1 MNPRQSDDAVL
12 FRTRLIKDPLFLA
25 AHLPALCSAFAQKIA
40 NRVRMLRRDPHL
52 GAKRVPAWVRD
63 GLPGCSLKRDG
74 SPGPSFRLPS
84 YPLSLG
90 ASGDFPESGME
101 AACSA
106 GESDAEA
113 LFEANRWRFLC
124 EASLAANNDA
134 DEMLKRIRGWI
145 DRHGDREHAA
155 WEAYS
160 ASERVANLL
169 VWLACAGGKGDDIPA
184 AALDGLKPFVAESL
198 DWIARH
204 LEYYGER
211 GTNNH
216 ILNNARALVMG
227 GVAVGDDW
235 SVRAGMKT
243 FYKFLPRL
251 VAKEGFLRERS
262 SHYQLIVAN
271 WVLDAWRF
279 VDARFGGDDPDTML
293 LKEYA
298 LRLTTAAAM
307 LCDDRGELLGLVGDV
322 SPDASPLLT
331 SRRLAVLYPDIWN
344 ARSMRATDPALVAD
358 DWFRLDDGSQSVLG
372 NFPAGSFPPS
382 YPTHGHGDHTGFVW
396 RVGDVPVLVDSGRHR
411 YTPDSISVMQKGA
424 LGHSVPLVNG
434 FPPLCESLLCNGQW
448 WPRPYAAATLALTV
462 DGACVRMA
470 HDGFARAAPVRLH
483 ARTIRVG
490 AAGLR
495 IEDRFEGTGSVA
507 VHLRWNFAPGFA
519 TFDAESGSV
528 AGPDGTVRL
537 SVSGFREAPVF
548 RVRQAEDSG
557 GWYSEMYG
565 MKTPA
570 LVLEVEGRVSMPVSI
585 VTEFEIFHVRNRRN
599 PAL

>member
-1 MNPRQSDDAVL
+1 MRLMSDRMFFLQSLRTRPLVLARHIPCLGEALLKKLANRLKSAIRTPHAGAKGRPHWIDGVPPRKKLGTPDNAGMFLPKWVLGREPDSASGVYPAGQQLHEDDAE
-12 FRTRLIKDPLFLA
+12 
-25 AHLPALCSAFAQKIA
+25 
-40 NRVRMLRRDPHL
+40 VR
-52 GAKRVPAWVRD
+52 
-63 GLPGCSLKRDG
+63 
-74 SPGPSFRLPS
+74 
-84 YPLSLG
+84 
-90 ASGDFPESGME
+90 
-101 AACSA
+101 
-106 GESDAEA
+106 
-113 LFEANRWRFLC
+113 FERNRWRFLC
-124 EASLAANNDA
+124 EMLWSPCSDWQFSLS
-134 DEMLKRIRGWI
+134 EVRSWI
-145 DRHGDREHAA
+145 ELNRNRDGEA
-155 WEAYS
+155 WEPYS

-169 VWLACAGGKGDDIPA
+169 VWLACVDNAKGNA
-184 AALDGLKPFVAESL
+184 AVEVGDLTSFVAESL
-198 DWIARH
+198 DWIAGH

-243 FYKFLPRL
+243 FNEFLPRL

-279 VDARFGGDDPDTML
+279 VDARFGGDDLDTML

-298 LRLTTAAAM
+298 LRMTAAAAM

-322 SPDASPLLT
+322 SPDAPPLLT

-344 ARSMRATDPALVAD
+344 ARSMQAADRALVAD
-358 DWFRLDDGSQSVLG
+358 DWFRLDDGSQTVLG
-372 NFPAGSFPPS
+372 NFPAGSFPPP

-396 RVGDVPVLVDSGRHR
+396 RVDDVPVLVDSGRHR
-411 YTPDSISVMQKGA
+411 YTPDSVSVMQKGA

-434 FPPLCESLLCNGQW
+434 LPPLCESLLRNGLW
-448 WPRPYAAATLALTV
+448 WPRPYAAATLALSV

-470 HDGFARAAPVRLH
+470 HDGFARATSVRGH
-483 ARTIRVG
+483 ARSIRIRTVG
-490 AAGLR
+490 IG

-519 TFDAESGSV
+519 TFDAASGHV
-528 AGPDGTVRL
+528 AGSDGTVRL
-537 SVSGFREAPVF
+537 SVSGFQDAPVF
-548 RVRQAEDSG
+548 RVRRADDAG

-565 MKTPA
+565 MKTPS
-570 LVLEVEGRVSMPVSI
+570 LVLEVEGRISMPASI
-585 VTEFEIFHVRNRRN
+585 MTEFEIVHVRNRRN

>member
-1 MNPRQSDDAVL
+1 LSEVRSW
-12 FRTRLIKDPLFLA
+12 I
-25 AHLPALCSAFAQKIA
+25 AQ
-40 NRVRMLRRDPHL
+40 NRDCH
-52 GAKRVPAWVRD
+52 
-63 GLPGCSLKRDG
+63 
-74 SPGPSFRLPS
+74 
-84 YPLSLG
+84 
-90 ASGDFPESGME
+90 EE
-101 AACSA
+101 
-106 GESDAEA
+106 
-113 LFEANRWRFLC
+113 
-124 EASLAANNDA
+124 
-134 DEMLKRIRGWI
+134 
-145 DRHGDREHAA
+145 A
-155 WEAYS
+155 WEPYS

-169 VWLACAGGKGDDIPA
+169 VWLACAGGAGDGIPA
-184 AALDGLKPFVAESL
+184 AVGDLKPFVEESL
-198 DWIARH
+198 DWIAKH

-235 SVRAGMKT
+235 SVRAGMRT
-243 FYKFLPRL
+243 FNEFLPRL

-271 WVLDAWRF
+271 WVLDTWRF

-298 LRLTTAAAM
+298 LRMTAAAAM

-344 ARSMRATDPALVAD
+344 ARSMRATDRALVAD
-358 DWFRLDDGSQSVLG
+358 DWFRLDDGSQTVLG
-372 NFPAGSFPPS
+372 NFPAGSFPPP

-396 RVGDVPVLVDSGRHR
+396 RIDDVPVLVDSGRHR
-411 YTPDSISVMQKGA
+411 YTPDSVSVMQKGA

-434 FPPLCESLLCNGQW
+434 LPPLCESLLRNGLW
-448 WPRPYAAATLALTV
+448 WPRPYAAATLALSV

-470 HDGFARAAPVRLH
+470 HDGFARATPVRVH
-483 ARTIRVG
+483 ARSIRIRTVG
-490 AAGLR
+490 IG

-519 TFDAESGSV
+519 TFDVASGHV
-528 AGPDGTVRL
+528 AGSDGTVRL
-537 SVSGFREAPVF
+537 SVSGFQDAPVF
-548 RVRQAEDSG
+548 RVRRADDAG

-565 MKTPA
+565 TKTPS
-570 LVLEVEGRVSMPVSI
+570 LVLEVEGRISMPASI
-585 VTEFEIFHVRNRRN
+585 MTEFEIVHVRNRRN